1 VKHSLRLRLTLA
13 CLALLATGLI
23 GVGVV
28 SYRLVESSLVD
39 RVDQQLSESVPGVLR
54 YINGRIRGE
63 GEGPSPQQ
71 PNFFRNTGPGFLR
84 NSLVVSAVKAG
95 GQVVLTA
102 PDNLS
107 IRDLPKNL
115 PGSTANPSLT
125 RQRSFD
131 ISIGSDSYRA
141 LAVPWPAG
149 RGSGTIVLAMPL
161 HEVNSTLD
169 EILVVE
175 LILGGI
181 ALIGV
186 GAGTWLLVRRGLRPL
201 ERMAETATAIAGGD
215 LSRRVEE
222 DDQTSEVGQLGVAFN
237 AMLTQI
243 EGEIAER
250 RASEERLR
258 RFAADASHELRTPLT
273 SIRGYAELF
282 RRGAADRPED
292 LALTMQRIESE
303 ATRMTSL
310 VDDLLLLA
318 RLDRRRPLARER
330 VDLARLVYDVV
341 ASQRV
346 VHPDREYRL
355 DVADVAL
362 LGDEARLRQ
371 VLLNL
376 LANAANHTPAG
387 TPIELSTRR
396 ENGEAVI
403 EVADHGDGL
412 SKEDA
417 DRVFERFFRVD
428 SARFRGDGG
437 GSGLGLAIVAAI
449 VDAHGGRVEVDSTPG
464 HGARFR
470 VRLPATEPAHDAPPA
485 GKAET
490 PIEAAAPRSG

>member
-1 VKHSLRLRLTLA
+1 MKHSLRLRLTLA

-28 SYRLVESSLVD
+28 SYRLVESSLVS
-39 RVDQQLSESVPGVLR
+39 RVDQQLAEGVPGMLR
-54 YINGRIRGE
+54 YVARVQR
-63 GEGPSPQQ
+63 EGPGPQT
-71 PNFFRNTGPGFLR
+71 PNPFQNTGPDFLR
-84 NSLVVSAVKAG
+84 NSLVVTALTPA
-95 GQVVLTA
+95 GQVAFTT
-102 PDNLS
+102 PSNLS
-107 IRDLPKNL
+107 VKDLPKNL
-115 PGSTANPSLT
+115 PGSTANPSLSH
-125 RQRSFD
+125 RRSFD
-131 ISIGSDSYRA
+131 ITIGSHSYRA
-141 LAVPWPAG
+141 LAVAWQLRP
-149 RGSGTIVLAMPL
+149 GTGPIVLAQPL

-181 ALIGV
+181 ALAGV

-222 DDQTSEVGQLGVAFN
+222 DDRTSEVGRLGVAFN
-237 AMLTQI
+237 VMLTQI

-318 RLDRRRPLARER
+318 RLDRRRPLVRER
-330 VDLARLVYDVV
+330 VEIGQLVLDVV

-355 DVADVAL
+355 DIHDVAL

-387 TPIELSTRR
+387 TPIDLSTRW
-396 ENGEAVI
+396 ENGEVVI

-412 SKEDA
+412 SKEDVA
-417 DRVFERFFRVD
+417 RVFERFFRVD
-428 SARFRGDGG
+428 AARFRGDGG

-449 VDAHGGRVEVDSTPG
+449 VEAHGGRVEVDSTPG
-464 HGARFR
+464 NGARFR
-470 VRLPATEPAHDAPPA
+470 VCLPGTEPVRAPTQRS
-485 GKAET
+485 E
-490 PIEAAAPRSG
+490 PIAPVEA

>member
-39 RVDQQLSESVPGVLR
+39 RVDQQLSEGVPGVLR
-54 YINGRIRGE
+54 YVDRRVQGG
-63 GEGPSPQQ
+63 GPGPQNPFQ
-71 PNFFRNTGPGFLR
+71 NTGPSFLR
-84 NSLVVSAVKAG
+84 NSLVVSAVTPAG
-95 GQVVLTA
+95 RVLFTT
-102 PDNLS
+102 PGNLS
-107 IRDLPKNL
+107 VHDLPKSL
-115 PGSTANPSLT
+115 PGSTANPSLSN
-125 RQRSFD
+125 QRSFD
-131 ISIGSDSYRA
+131 ISIGSHGYRA
-141 LAVPWPAG
+141 LAVPWLHGP
-149 RGSGTIVLAMPL
+149 GSGTIVLAQPL

-181 ALIGV
+181 ALVGV

-222 DDQTSEVGQLGVAFN
+222 DDHTSEVGRLGVAFN
-237 AMLTQI
+237 AMLGQI
-243 EGEIAER
+243 ESEIAER

-292 LALTMQRIESE
+292 LALTMHRIESE

-330 VDLARLVYDVV
+330 IEIGRLIHDVV

-346 VHPDREYRL
+346 VHPDRVYHL
-355 DVADVAL
+355 DIDDIAL
-362 LGDEARLRQ
+362 LGDEAKLRQ

-387 TPIELSTRR
+387 TPIDISTRR
-396 ENGEAVI
+396 DNGELVL

-417 DRVFERFFRVD
+417 ERVFERFFRVD

-449 VDAHGGRVEVDSTPG
+449 VDAHAGRVEVDSTPG
-464 HGARFR
+464 KGARFR
-470 VRLPATEPAHDAPPA
+470 VRLPATEPVR
-485 GKAET
+485 
-490 PIEAAAPRSG
+490 AAAPESEAVSPVEA

>member
-28 SYRLVESSLVD
+28 SYRLVESSLVS
-39 RVDQQLSESVPGVLR
+39 RVDQQLSESVPGMLR
-54 YINGRIRGE
+54 AVNRRVQTG
-63 GEGPSPQQ
+63 GPGPESPFQ
-71 PNFFRNTGPGFLR
+71 NTGPGFLR
-84 NSLVVSAVKAG
+84 NSLAVIA
-95 GQVVLTA
+95 VLPSGRVAFTN

-107 IRDLPKNL
+107 VKDLPKRL
-115 PGSTANPSLT
+115 PGSNADPSLSLSH
-125 RQRSFD
+125 RRSFD
-131 ISIGSDSYRA
+131 ITIGSGSYRA
-141 LAVPWPAG
+141 LAVAWQAG
-149 RGSGTIVLAMPL
+149 PGSGTIVLAQPL

-181 ALIGV
+181 ALVGV

-222 DDQTSEVGQLGVAFN
+222 DDRTSEVGQLGVAFN
-237 AMLTQI
+237 VMLTQI

-292 LALTMQRIESE
+292 LALTMHRIESE

-330 VDLARLVYDVV
+330 IDIGQLVLDVV

-346 VHPDREYRL
+346 VHEDREYRL
-355 DVADVAL
+355 DIQDTAL

-376 LANAANHTPAG
+376 LANAADHTPPG
-387 TPIELSTRR
+387 TPIDISTRW
-396 ENGEAVI
+396 ENGEVVI
-403 EVADHGDGL
+403 EIADHGDGL

-417 DRVFERFFRVD
+417 ARVFERFFRVD
-428 SARFRGDGG
+428 AARFRGEGG

-449 VDAHGGRVEVDSTPG
+449 VEAHGGRVEVDSTPG
-464 HGARFR
+464 NGARFR
-470 VRLPATEPAHDAPPA
+470 VRLPGTEPVRAPSPSGA
-485 GKAET
+485 
-490 PIEAAAPRSG
+490 PISPVEA

>member
-1 VKHSLRLRLTLA
+1 VKHSLRLRLTVA

-28 SYRLVESSLVD
+28 SYRLVESSLLQ
-39 RVDQQLSESVPGVLR
+39 RVDQQLSEGVPGVLR
-54 YINGRIRGE
+54 YVNRTVRG
-63 GEGPSPQQ
+63 GGPP
-71 PNFFRNTGPGFLR
+71 PNSGNLFPTTGPGFLR
-84 NSLVVSAVKAG
+84 NSLVVSALNPSG
-95 GQVVLTA
+95 HMLFTT
-102 PDNLS
+102 PPNLS
-107 IRDLPKNL
+107 VTGVPKNL
-115 PGSTANPSLT
+115 PGSTADPSLSRRRT
-125 RQRSFD
+125 FD
-131 ISIGSDSYRA
+131 VTIGGDRYRA

-149 RGSGTIVLAMPL
+149 KGQGTIVLAQPL
-161 HEVNSTLD
+161 HEVDSTLN
-169 EILVVE
+169 EIVLVE
-175 LILGGI
+175 LVLGGI
-181 ALIGV
+181 ALVAV
-186 GAGTWLLVRRGLRPL
+186 GAATWWLVRLGLRPL

-222 DDQTSEVGQLGVAFN
+222 DDQASEVGRLGVAFN

-243 EGEIAER
+243 EGEVAER

-292 LALTMQRIESE
+292 LALTMHRIESE

-330 VDLARLVYDVV
+330 IDLALLVQDVV

-355 DVADVAL
+355 DIDDIAL

-387 TPIELSTRR
+387 TPIDVTTRR

-403 EVADHGDGL
+403 EVADHGEGL

-417 DRVFERFFRVD
+417 ERVFERFFRVD
-428 SARFRGDGG
+428 SARVRGDGG
-437 GSGLGLAIVAAI
+437 GSGLGLAIVTAI
-449 VDAHGGRVEVDSTPG
+449 VDAHGGRVEVESTPG
-464 HGARFR
+464 KGARFR
-470 VRLPATEPAHDAPPA
+470 VRLPATEPVRGPERAAGAVAPV
-485 GKAET
+485 
-490 PIEAAAPRSG
+490 

>member
-1 VKHSLRLRLTLA
+1 LRHSLRLRLTVA

-28 SYRLVESSLVD
+28 SYRLVESSLVQ
-39 RVDQQLSESVPGVLR
+39 RVDQQLSDNTPGVLR
-54 YINGRIRGE
+54 YVARRADGG
-63 GEGPSPQQ
+63 GPPPQSQ
-71 PNFFRNTGPGFLR
+71 SFFPSSGPEFLR
-84 NSLVVSAVKAG
+84 NSLVFGALTPSG
-95 GQVVLTA
+95 EVVLTT
-102 PDNLS
+102 PDGASLQH
-107 IRDLPKNL
+107 LPSGL
-115 PGSTANPSLT
+115 PGSSKNPSSQ
-125 RQRSFD
+125 QRSFD
-131 ISIGSDSYRA
+131 VSIGSDGYRA

-149 RGSGTIVLAMPL
+149 PGSGTIVLALPL
-161 HEVNSTLD
+161 REVNSTLN

-175 LILGGI
+175 LVLGAI
-181 ALIGV
+181 ALAGV

-201 ERMAETATAIAGGD
+201 VRMADTATAIAGGD

-222 DDQTSEVGQLGVAFN
+222 DQAAGEVGQLGVAFN

-243 EGEIAER
+243 EGEVAER

-292 LALTMQRIESE
+292 LALAMRRIESE

-318 RLDRRRPLARER
+318 RLDRKRPLEMNH
-330 VDLARLVYDVV
+330 VDIGRLVHDVV
-341 ASQRV
+341 AGERV

-355 DVADVAL
+355 DADDVRV

-376 LANAANHTPAG
+376 IANAADHTPAG
-387 TPIELSTRR
+387 TPIEVSARI
-396 ENGEAVI
+396 EGSEALI
-403 EVADHGDGL
+403 EVTDHGEGL
-412 SKEDA
+412 TREDA

-428 SARFRGDGG
+428 AARARGDGG

-449 VDAHGGRVEVDSTPG
+449 VDAHGGRVEVESTPG
-464 HGARFR
+464 QGATFR
-470 VRLPATEPAHDAPPA
+470 VRLSVTEPVPPPEPVTVAEAPDAPRR
-485 GKAET
+485 AE
-490 PIEAAAPRSG
+490 IGA

>member
-1 VKHSLRLRLTLA
+1 VRHSLRLRLTVA

-28 SYRLVESSLVD
+28 SYRLVKSSLVQ
-39 RVDQQLSESVPGVLR
+39 RVDQQLSDNTAGVLR
-54 YINGRIRGE
+54 FVARYANEGR
-63 GEGPSPQQ
+63 PPPQSQ
-71 PNFFRNTGPGFLR
+71 NFFPNAGPGFLR
-84 NSLVVSAVKAG
+84 NSLVFGAVTPGGTVVQTTPGDVS
-95 GQVVLTA
+95 LT
-102 PDNLS
+102 NLP
-107 IRDLPKNL
+107 RAL
-115 PGSTANPSLT
+115 PGSTKNPSLSN
-125 RQRSFD
+125 QKSFD
-131 ISIGSDSYRA
+131 ITIRSESYRA

-149 RGSGTIVLAMPL
+149 DGSGTIVLALPL

-175 LILGGI
+175 LILGAI
-181 ALIGV
+181 ALVGV

-201 ERMAETATAIAGGD
+201 VRMADTATAIAGGD
-215 LSRRVEE
+215 LTRRVEE
-222 DDQTSEVGQLGVAFN
+222 DKAGGEVGQLGVAFN
-237 AMLTQI
+237 VMLTQI
-243 EGEIAER
+243 ESEVAER

-292 LALTMQRIESE
+292 LALTMSRIESE

-318 RLDRRRPLARER
+318 RLDRKRPLER
-330 VDLARLVYDVV
+330 NPVDVGRLVRDVV
-341 ASQRV
+341 AGERV

-355 DVADVAL
+355 DIEDVRV

-387 TPIELSTRR
+387 TPIELSARS
-396 ENGEAVI
+396 EGGEALI

-412 SKEDA
+412 TPENAK
-417 DRVFERFFRVD
+417 RVFERFFRVD
-428 SARFRGDGG
+428 AARARGDGG

-449 VDAHGGRVEVDSTPG
+449 VDAHGGRVEVESTPG
-464 HGARFR
+464 HGACFR
-470 VRLPATEPAHDAPPA
+470 VRLPVGETARAPQ
-485 GKAET
+485 
-490 PIEAAAPRSG
+490 PITAVEV